1 MVIPPDAGR
10 RRVRKRARLA
20 DSPTSPPARRRPSN
34 HPIGVRDHADPGRSV
49 GGEMKVREQAD
60 PFVVDGGGGSAWSRV
75 RSHFSGPASELPD
88 RRRVSDWIRLV
99 VGIVLLIVLVVHH
112 DHETQAEKDIFQG
125 IRDLPHGF
133 DSTLQ
138 LFYGLGALWALGLVV
153 VAAVLSE
160 RRRLARDLLI
170 AGIATWAIARLI
182 VALVNG
188 TSVARSLDV
197 IVSTHVHGM
206 EFPATR
212 VAMLTAVIA
221 AGGPY

>member
-1 MVIPPDAGR
+1 
-10 RRVRKRARLA
+10 
-20 DSPTSPPARRRPSN
+20 
-34 HPIGVRDHADPGRSV
+34 
-49 GGEMKVREQAD
+49 
-60 PFVVDGGGGSAWSRV
+60 
-75 RSHFSGPASELPD
+75 
-88 RRRVSDWIRLV
+88 V
-99 VGIVLLIVLVVHH
+99 VGIVLLVVLVVHH

-182 VALVNG
+182 VAMVNG

-197 IVSTHVHGM
+197 VVSTHVHGM

-221 AGGPY
+221 AGGPYLTRPIRRLGQTLVLWMFFSAMYLGLSRFVHVAAAVVLGWTVAAMLVNGPA